1 MNATT
6 TPSAVIP
13 DLKTGLRL
21 VSSLPLGVPE
31 RAQDDLNRI
40 LDSLA
45 QTPPAADVYLELL
58 EQSRS
63 ALCFVAEELAHS
75 YANKRFPL
83 NDNEERNF
91 RRVADTWR
99 KVAQAYDQCT
109 LLEISAQGMANHSRI
124 AVSLQRSIAYASL
137 CLIEHYRAR
146 REPPSGIWQEIHAS
160 YAMADAC
167 GVDTTPVVDALDPRE
182 RTVHCTSALISA
194 LLTELAGPYG
204 LSTRDFGLVRRWA
217 DRWAPMV
224 SLHPARQDEEMPP
237 LIIDLTQDTALR
249 SGTEESS
256 LSSLR
261 CLDISHLSLQ
271 LRELV
276 HQLARKATPSDIGLG
291 EDCTAGQCRRL
302 LDHLSTAWS
311 PQAHAP
317 RKYRRHAA
325 KGFATVCAGFDAMHF
340 FISGKDFS
348 PPDKLA
354 AQTHLEFERLFAFP
368 QMVEPEHALQFRQEQ
383 LGLTCELWEVI
394 NQSANGF
401 RMRRSQ
407 SGTRIAHGQL
417 MAVRPQAEAPFLLG
431 RINWLRQTGDGELTV
446 GVEALPG
453 VPEAIAARPLTHT
466 NVHNAA
472 FERAFLLPA
481 IPALGTEASLLL
493 PSGWYRPFRVVE
505 IAASAPRR
513 VELLHVLNDG
523 PDFEHVSLAAVK

>member
-1 MNATT
+1 
-6 TPSAVIP
+6 
-13 DLKTGLRL
+13 
-21 VSSLPLGVPE
+21 
-31 RAQDDLNRI
+31 
-40 LDSLA
+40 
-45 QTPPAADVYLELL
+45 
-58 EQSRS
+58 
-63 ALCFVAEELAHS
+63 
-75 YANKRFPL
+75 
-83 NDNEERNF
+83 
-91 RRVADTWR
+91 
-99 KVAQAYDQCT
+99 
-109 LLEISAQGMANHSRI
+109 
-124 AVSLQRSIAYASL
+124 
-137 CLIEHYRAR
+137 
-146 REPPSGIWQEIHAS
+146 
-160 YAMADAC
+160 
-167 GVDTTPVVDALDPRE
+167 
-182 RTVHCTSALISA
+182 
-194 LLTELAGPYG
+194 
-204 LSTRDFGLVRRWA
+204 
-217 DRWAPMV
+217 
-224 SLHPARQDEEMPP
+224 MPP

-368 QMVEPEHALQFRQEQ
+368 QMVEPEHTLQLRQEQ
-383 LGLTCELWEVI
+383 LGLTCERWEVI

-453 VPEAIAARPLTHT
+453 VPEAIAARLLTHT